1 MACFFGRDS
10 GLVRVF
16 FFQIT
21 QHAIPKMT
29 TSLAFLTILAQN
41 AAPAA
46 PAPSGQSGQQGG
58 FPPVMLIGYVLLFAA
73 MYFLMIAP
81 QRKKQKEHQK
91 LLASLD
97 TGDEILTVGGIY
109 GEITNKKDD
118 RYVVRI
124 ADNTKI
130 EIGKAFVQSV
140 VKKANAAK

>member
-1 MACFFGRDS
+1 M
-10 GLVRVF
+10 
-16 FFQIT
+16 
-21 QHAIPKMT
+21 
-29 TSLAFLTILAQN
+29 TSLLASLTILAQT

-46 PAPSGQSGQQGG
+46 PAGQPASPGGMQGMMS
-58 FPPVMLIGYVLLFAA
+58 FLPMILIFAA

-97 TGDEILTVGGIY
+97 SGDEILTVGGIY

-118 RYVVRI
+118 RFIVRI

-140 VKKANAAK
+140 VKKAGAAK